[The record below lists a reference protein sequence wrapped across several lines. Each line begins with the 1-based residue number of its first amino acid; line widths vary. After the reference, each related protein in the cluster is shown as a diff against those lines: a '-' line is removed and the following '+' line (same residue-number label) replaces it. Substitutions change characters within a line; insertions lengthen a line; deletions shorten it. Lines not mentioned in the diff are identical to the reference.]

1 MNNSS
6 PIPHPGNPLNQV
18 PFKKTATRLSGL
30 SKSLPADTGNEVWFL
45 TLSDLLMLLLIFF
58 VLLFGITLKQQSNP
72 AAPASL
78 HAETILPVAVTKEQ
92 PIAPPASSSDPAANS
107 ATASLE
113 SDLLGIIDD
122 NSGLQGIT
130 VARHSQYVVLT
141 LPEQISFDS
150 GQAQLKSS
158 VLPKLEQIAGFIQN
172 HSNLLVEIQGHTD
185 DRPISNR
192 RYPSN
197 WELSAD
203 GATQVAKSLVQLGVN
218 PAKISTKGFGEYQPL
233 YSNNSDSDRLKN
245 RRVELQFS
253 FNPSY

>member
-1 MNNSS
+1 MRS
-6 PIPHPGNPLNQV
+6 L
-18 PFKKTATRLSGL
+18 A
-30 SKSLPADTGNEVWFL
+30 KSTPSEAGNEIWFL

-58 VLLFGITLKQQSNP
+58 VLLFGITIKQQSNP
-72 AAPASL
+72 IAPASL

-92 PIAPPASSSDPAANS
+92 TVAPLAPPVASSDSAAQS
-107 ATASLE
+107 TTASLE

-158 VLPKLEQIAGFIQN
+158 VLPKLEQIAVFIQN

-203 GATQVAKSLVQLGVN
+203 RATQVAKSLVARGVN
-218 PAKISTKGFGEYQPL
+218 PTKISTKGFGEYQPL

-253 FNPSY
+253 LNPSS